1 MAKKYSK
8 KQWMAKGIL
17 ALLLCLILAGLA
29 VGFAVTEKRKPAE
42 PTTETLSEPETEP
55 QTELPTEA
63 EATTAPETTTAKVP
77 PVSLPQAT
85 DGNPVT
91 VSPDGEHWELTL
103 VNLQYRLP
111 EEYKPTLKAAVEGSS
126 VQLDERVA
134 PYYAEMYAAAKADGC
149 TLTPYSG
156 YRTYA
161 RQQENF
167 DRKVAYYVSQ
177 GLSETEATVK
187 TQTRILPAGA
197 SEHNMGFAM
206 DIVSA
211 SADFISTK
219 EFSWLTAHA
228 YEYGFIL
235 RYPENKTDIT
245 GVMYEPWHWRFVGKE
260 AAAAMHQSGQCL
272 EEYLGIA

>member
-1 MAKKYSK
+1 MAKIRLK
-8 KQWMAKGIL
+8 KQVKAKGIL
-17 ALLLCLILAGLA
+17 ALLLAVILTGLSI
-29 VGFAVTEKRKPAE
+29 GFVVTEKRKPAE
-42 PTTETLSEPETEP
+42 LPTAPVSEPESEPPTEPITAAETTVAPEPTTEK
-55 QTELPTEA
+55 
-63 EATTAPETTTAKVP
+63 APLI
-77 PVSLPQAT
+77 SLPQSA
-85 DGNPVT
+85 DGSPVT
-91 VSPDGEHWELTL
+91 VTPDGEQWELTL

-111 EEYKPTLKAAVEGSS
+111 EAYKPALKAAVEGSA
-126 VQLDERVA
+126 VQLDERIA

-177 GLSETEATVK
+177 GLSETEATAK

-197 SEHNMGFAM
+197 SEHNMGLAM

-211 SADFISTK
+211 SADFVSTK
-219 EFSWLTAHA
+219 EFSWLLEHAH
-228 YEYGFIL
+228 EYGFIL

-245 GVMYEPWHWRFVGKE
+245 GVMYEPWHWRYVGKE
-260 AAAAMHQSGQCL
+260 AAIAMQKSGKCL
-272 EEYLGIA
+272 EEYLGVA

>member
-1 MAKKYSK
+1 MVKIRLK
-8 KQWMAKGIL
+8 KQRKSKGIL
-17 ALLLCLILAGLA
+17 ALLLAVILVGLC
-29 VGFAVTEKRKPAE
+29 VGFVVTEKRKPDETPTEPPTQTESAVQTEPTTAAETTVAPE
-42 PTTETLSEPETEP
+42 PTTEKTPLI
-55 QTELPTEA
+55 
-63 EATTAPETTTAKVP
+63 
-77 PVSLPQAT
+77 SLPQAT

-111 EEYKPTLKAAVEGSS
+111 KDYKPTLQAAVAGSS
-126 VQLDERVA
+126 VQLDARIA
-134 PYYAEMYAAAKADGC
+134 PFYAEMYAAAKADGC

-167 DRKVAYYVSQ
+167 DRKVSYYVSQ
-177 GLSETEATVK
+177 GFSEADATAK

-211 SADFISTK
+211 SADFVSTK
-219 EFSWLTAHA
+219 EFSWLLEHAH
-228 YEYGFIL
+228 EYGFIL

-260 AAAAMHQSGQCL
+260 AAAEMHQSGQCL
-272 EEYLGIA
+272 EEYLGVA